1 MGFEMKHN
9 PLEQNPLFQSR
20 EEIPET
26 SPGLSEAPVTRR
38 KKKAVTD
45 TSSTLKTAENASE
58 KLSEGSS
65 YVRATFI
72 VREDLLQTLKAYAY
86 TARRPLKCVVNEIL
100 ADSLG
105 KIQKEYAD
113 RGEELL
119 KPR

>member
-9 PLEQNPLFQSR
+9 PLEQNPLFQPQ
-20 EEIPET
+20 EKIPET
-26 SPGLSEAPVTRR
+26 SPEPPEAPRTRR
-38 KKKAVTD
+38 KKKTVTD
-45 TSSTLKTAENASE
+45 TDSVPEASE
-58 KLSEGSS
+58 IASETLSEGSA